1 MVTIKFK
8 MYEIMWGINDW
19 INKTLESK
27 VCIFDSNYSEVYISP
42 KQTEL
47 YVKTKVGKSYRYK
60 KVKYF
65 FSTNHYNNDMH
76 VTFEDHTT
84 HDKSVEFD
92 CELAIEQNY
101 NKENK

>member
-19 INKTLESK
+19 IKKTLESK
-27 VCIFDSNYSEVYISP
+27 VSIFDSNYSDVFISP

-65 FSTNHYNNDMH
+65 FATKLYNNDMH